1 VKADVDCRL
10 SIVEAQTQAQAQA
23 QAFGGLAAAV
33 GQILAT
39 VEDGMGCDAMRCDGG
54 P

>member
-10 SIVEAQTQAQAQA
+10 SIVEAQTQAQA

-39 VEDGMGCDAMRCDGG
+39 VEDGMRCDAMRCDGG